1 MKRNFL
7 ISRSVMALLFLILSL
22 PFCVAAQ
29 DQNQPEEIL
38 VKFKPE
44 LSEAEIIAMAAQY
57 GTAIMEYNA
66 ALDVYRLIIISGSSM
81 VEVINLFTSDPR
93 CEYAEP
99 NAIGQGSNFFPND
112 TSFPQQWYLDNTGQS
127 GGTPDADIDAVEG
140 WQITRGSSAVVVA
153 VLDTGIDSD
162 HPEFAGRILPGY
174 DYINNDSDP
183 EDDNSHGTYV
193 SGIIAANA
201 DNNFSI
207 AGVDHYVQ
215 ILPVKVLNDVGEGT
229 VFELSQGLIF
239 SAEQGARVI
248 NMSLQN
254 YPTDST
260 TLNDAL
266 QYARDA
272 GAILIASAGNDG
284 VFGCA
289 DVSGPGASPLTIS
302 VGATDHNDARADFS
316 CTGATLNLVAPGV
329 DLPTV
334 QYDNNEDGFFSFSGT
349 SAAAPVVS
357 GIATL
362 LLSLDDSL
370 THDQVLIILAATAED
385 LVGPADEDTKGRDAF
400 FGCGRV
406 NMKKALLLVGIPQII
421 SQIVDMIPHGSPDGI
436 TP

>member
-7 ISRSVMALLFLILSL
+7 ISRSLMALLFLFLSL
-22 PFCVAAQ
+22 PFCVGAQ
-29 DQNQPEEIL
+29 EQNQPGEIL
-38 VKFKPE
+38 VKFKPD
-44 LSEAEIIAMAAQY
+44 LSQNEIIAVVAQY

-66 ALDVYRLIIISGSSM
+66 EIDVYRLTILSDSSIT
-81 VEVINLFTSDPR
+81 EVVNLFANDPR

-99 NAIGQGSNFFPND
+99 NAIGQRSEFFPND
-112 TSFPQQWYLDNTGQS
+112 TFFPRQWYLDNTGQT

-140 WQITRGSSAVVVA
+140 WQITRGSSAIVVA

-162 HPEFAGRILPGY
+162 HPEFQGRILRGY
-174 DYINNDSDP
+174 DYVNNDDDP
-183 EDDNSHGTYV
+183 EDDHSHGTYV

-207 AGVDHYVQ
+207 AGIDHNVQ
-215 ILPVKVLNDVGEGT
+215 ILPVKVLDDRGDGT

-239 SAEQGARVI
+239 AAEQGARVI

-266 QYARDA
+266 QFARDA
-272 GAILIASAGNDG
+272 GAILIASAGNG
-284 VFGCA
+284 GIGYA

-316 CTGATLNLVAPGV
+316 GTGKALDLVAPGV

-334 QYDNNEDGFFSFSGT
+334 LFDSNEDNFTPFSGT

-370 THDQVLIILAATAED
+370 THNQVLIILAGTSED
-385 LVGPADEDTKGRDAF
+385 LVGPADKDTKGRDDF
-400 FGCGRV
+400 FGYGRV

-421 SQIVDMIPHGSPDGI
+421 SQIFDIIPHGSPDGI